1 MTSELTGSGPFS
13 HEAAEHWDLERL
25 YADLTLA
32 KVKAVP
38 HRQPELTEIEK
49 ERLCGLLLNH
59 SPASIAEQQYVE
71 TKTVEV
77 SFSVGL
83 YRYVEI
89 LLGRDRNALESWRD
103 VSHWLAQAG
112 YRRTQVAINWA
123 QMPEVVALYGRQAE
137 LQQLERWIL
146 DNSRLVAIHG
156 PPGIGKTS
164 LAIELAKKVKPEFEG
179 VIWQSLR
186 HQPSLKSVLNDWI
199 AQLPS
204 TSSSTPSSTLVP
216 LAQSRLGTEG
226 PKSTDG
232 ADGAQWYEQLNH
244 LMTYLREHRCLV
256 VIDNLETILSSD
268 SIFGDYAPGY
278 EEYREL
284 FKRLGEEPHQSCVL
298 VTSRESNLETRGSR
312 ALTHPIRSLCLEG
325 LSYEAAELILKE
337 QRLVLEPSEEPGK
350 AHWKKL
356 VKQYSGNPY
365 LLRMV
370 ASTIHEVFEGKV
382 TRFLKQRMTLFAESI
397 YLIEQ
402 QYVRL
407 SAGEKAILQQLAQQD
422 AHVVVETLMTFHPL
436 ESINALHR
444 RSLIEKSTAGYTLRP
459 DVMEYMRRELG

>member
-1 MTSELTGSGPFS
+1 MTLESTGSGPFA

-71 TKTVEV
+71 NKTVEV

-89 LLGRDRNALESWRD
+89 LIGRDRNALESWRD
-103 VSHWLAQAG
+103 VSNWLAQAG
-112 YRRTQVAINWA
+112 YYRTQVAINWA
-123 QMPEVVALYGRQAE
+123 QMPEVVALYGRQGE
-137 LQQLERWIL
+137 LQQLERWML

-164 LAIELAKKVKPEFEG
+164 LAIELAKKIKPAFEG

-204 TSSSTPSSTLVP
+204 TSPSTSVP
-216 LAQSRLGTEG
+216 LAQFRLD
-226 PKSTDG
+226 TDG

-278 EEYREL
+278 EDYREL

-298 VTSRESNLETRGSR
+298 VTSRESNLEIRGSR
-312 ALTHPIRSLCLEG
+312 ALAHPIRSLCLQG

-407 SAGEKAILQQLAQQD
+407 SSGEKAILQQLAQQD
-422 AHVVVETLMTFHPL
+422 AHVVVEALMAFHPL
-436 ESINALHR
+436 ELINALHR